1 MILADYSRH
10 VPCTKSVIFSWKVAS
25 KLYVQRPL
33 ENLRGFHIVILVKN
47 LMMGF
52 CCFPQKNFLQAPQ
65 RQGWGRSIKVLIQ
78 LFSAVIFTVSGSDP
92 GSDGVISKNWIM
104 NNKYFN
110 FQLFPLN
117 RDISDTE
124 RYRKLE
130 EQVGD
135 DDVVTGF
142 VSAVHGVINFLV
154 TLLSWSR
161 ETQNNERLIAAV
173 GEKFWSE

>member
-1 MILADYSRH
+1 
-10 VPCTKSVIFSWKVAS
+10 
-25 KLYVQRPL
+25 
-33 ENLRGFHIVILVKN
+33 
-47 LMMGF
+47 
-52 CCFPQKNFLQAPQ
+52 
-65 RQGWGRSIKVLIQ
+65 
-78 LFSAVIFTVSGSDP
+78 
-92 GSDGVISKNWIM
+92 M

-110 FQLFPLN
+110 FQLFPLH

-154 TLLSWSR
+154 TLLS
-161 ETQNNERLIAAV
+161 
-173 GEKFWSE
+173 